1 MCTCGMVRS
10 EDTTLLQLSGGG
22 GGGTRYD
29 RGGPEEQTL

>member
-22 GGGTRYD
+22 GGTRYD

>member
-10 EDTTLLQLSGGG
+10 EDTTILKLSGGG
-22 GGGTRYD
+22 VTRYN